1 MVAHVS
7 FEVRNSQRYPLSI
20 PCHFI
25 HANSRYSGRLRNL
38 GLDGAFVETSQPPAN
53 NGVIELEFE
62 TRNGWKLKMGAR
74 VIHASLLSEE
84 EGAVDG
90 FGIYFISFQQ
100 NSLML
105 LRALVNKLSAENR
118 PLLEKKGVDWLKRLL
133 NAWALRR
140 ESRA

>member
-1 MVAHVS
+1 MVAHVR

-20 PCHFI
+20 PCQFSHT
-25 HANSRYSGRLRNL
+25 NGRYSGHLRNL
-38 GLDGAFVETSQPPAN
+38 GLGGAFVETSQPPEY

-62 TRNGWKLKMGAR
+62 TRDGWKLKMGAR

-84 EGAVDG
+84 EVAVHG

-105 LRALVNKLSAENR
+105 LRALVNKLAADNR
-118 PLLEKKGVDWLKRLL
+118 PLLERKGVDWLKKLL
-133 NAWALRR
+133 NALALRR

>member
-1 MVAHVS
+1 MVAHAS
-7 FEVRNSQRYPLSI
+7 FEVRNSQRFPLAI
-20 PCHFI
+20 PCQFS
-25 HANSRYSGRLRNL
+25 HANGRYSGRLRNL

-74 VIHASLLSEE
+74 VVHTSLLTEE
-84 EGAVDG
+84 ERAVDG

-100 NSLML
+100 SSLTL
-105 LRALVNKLSAENR
+105 LRALVNRLAADNR
-118 PLLEKKGVDWLKRLL
+118 PRLERKAANWLKRLL

-140 ESRA
+140 KSRA